1 MRTTGNE
8 FFYMDESNQ
17 CFKRTRARDITR
29 RNVNPLFETLRPIY
43 FNVSIR
49 RIFFLI
55 CVRYL
60 AHIYYCISVYV
71 LNTSCFPIRLNETV
85 FKQQQWKISTICT
98 CAQRTHI
105 LMLTF

>member
-8 FFYMDESNQ
+8 FFYMDEDNQ

-49 RIFFLI
+49 RIFFFNLCTISSSHLLLYI
-55 CVRYL
+55 CLRFKYIL
-60 AHIYYCISVYV
+60 
-71 LNTSCFPIRLNETV
+71 FPDTA
-85 FKQQQWKISTICT
+85 K
-98 CAQRTHI
+98 
-105 LMLTF
+105 

>member
-8 FFYMDESNQ
+8 FFYMDEDNQ

-29 RNVNPLFETLRPIY
+29 HNVNPLFETLRPIY

-71 LNTSCFPIRLNETV
+71 LNTSETV